1 MKHLL
6 DKRNKEN
13 NNPPKIS
20 KMKLLHHYIPIQAF
34 LIALAVFTSSSV
46 VQSQQTKIQQSG
58 ADSLGKLSFAD
69 SSTIIEEKL
78 VELALNGPFYK
89 GAEHQNKINEY
100 QLKGAKNS
108 WLNLLTISTNYNDQS
123 FASDNQTAAYIYPK
137 YFFGVTIPLGTLF
150 SRTEIKAA
158 REGIEIS
165 KNNQEQLARNIR
177 AEVISKYRQYKNY
190 FALISLQS
198 QAVDDE
204 ETAFLQVK
212 EKFRNG
218 AITIEL
224 HNIAQKKYNDELTK
238 KLNLQLQQDMIKID
252 IERLI
257 GTSLENVLKQ

>member
-1 MKHLL
+1 
-6 DKRNKEN
+6 
-13 NNPPKIS
+13 
-20 KMKLLHHYIPIQAF
+20 
-34 LIALAVFTSSSV
+34 
-46 VQSQQTKIQQSG
+46 
-58 ADSLGKLSFAD
+58 
-69 SSTIIEEKL
+69 
-78 VELALNGPFYK
+78 
-89 GAEHQNKINEY
+89 
-100 QLKGAKNS
+100 
-108 WLNLLTISTNYNDQS
+108 
-123 FASDNQTAAYIYPK
+123 
-137 YFFGVTIPLGTLF
+137 LGTLF

>member
-1 MKHLL
+1 MNYLPNITNTTHSYLSDSKSLTSSKYLIHLL
-6 DKRNKEN
+6 IAFFIFSNSQNAYSQQIAEDSTK
-13 NNPPKIS
+13 
-20 KMKLLHHYIPIQAF
+20 KLLF
-34 LIALAVFTSSSV
+34 S
-46 VQSQQTKIQQSG
+46 
-58 ADSLGKLSFAD
+58 D
-69 SSTIIEEKL
+69 SSTLIEEKL
-78 VELALNGPFYK
+78 VELALKGPFYK

-108 WLNLLTISTNYNDQS
+108 WLNLLTISTNYNDQT
-123 FASDNQTAAYIYPK
+123 FANVNQTAAYIYPK

-177 AEVISKYRQYKNY
+177 ADVISKYRQYKNY

-204 ETAFLQVK
+204 ETAFFQIK

-218 AITIEL
+218 AINIDI
-224 HNIAQKKYNDELTK
+224 HNIAQKKYNDELK
-238 KLNLQLQQDMIKID
+238 VKLNLQLQQDLLKID

-257 GTSLENVLKQ
+257 GMSLENVLKQ